1 MSPYEASSAINVPEM
16 EVDPSDQQPQQGGL
30 FSWISGNKMLSKVV
44 EKTKSSM
51 ETMITTLDPGMKEII
66 RMLLNVV

>member
-1 MSPYEASSAINVPEM
+1 M
-16 EVDPSDQQPQQGGL
+16 EVEEPAGGQHGGRGIMGWL
-30 FSWISGNKMLSKVV
+30 SGNRVFSRVV

-66 RMLLNVV
+66 SQYTLTSLHFMCFYLGLYS